1 MGKRKAAG
9 AEESTCDPN
18 APRPRLKRL
27 VIRNFRAIGSS
38 PVEIELDDI
47 VVLVGPNNVGKSS
60 ILRAYEVVMQHG
72 SKQGKLT
79 AFDFPNGD
87 TNSDE
92 KPEIIIETV
101 VFDAKAPGEQWI
113 IRDPLNGEMS
123 VKEKWTYAAPGA
135 DPKKVGW
142 DVAQNEWHETSG
154 PWGTANV
161 AQAARPE
168 PHRIEAFARPETQAE
183 EIIKLL
189 TTALTGRID
198 TLRATERSNDGEKS
212 KFQALQESLINIQK
226 EIATEAQAE
235 IDNVQNE
242 LSNIVGAVFPGHQV
256 VFDPKIETE
265 PKVNFFGTS
274 PELRMGPE
282 GGFQPAVEHQGSG
295 ARRTLLWAAIRILS
309 EQKRT
314 QEGKNQGRPHVLL
327 IDEPELCL
335 HPNAVRDARDVLY
348 DLPSTGNWQVMV
360 TTHSPVFIDL
370 SRDNT
375 SIIRVEK
382 TSAGEVQGTNLFRPK
397 RVQLDDDDRA
407 RLKLLNLFDP
417 YVAEFFFGGRVIIVE
432 GDTEYTALK
441 HVIATAKD
449 EYADIHIIRA
459 RGKGTIVSMCKILNQ
474 FGTPYVVLHDCDVP
488 TVKVKKT
495 DKEQTNG
502 SWTLNQKIRDVMA
515 DAINQGRARLIA
527 SVTNF
532 ELAYFGEE
540 VASEKPYN
548 ALEKMTASD
557 DTFRTVAQLLKA
569 LTDRKESLPK
579 GAMEWN
585 SLTDLEVAV
594 ASMAAPAP

>member
-1 MGKRKAAG
+1 MAKKKV
-9 AEESTCDPN
+9 AEAETIGLDPN

-27 VIRNFRAIGSS
+27 VIRNFRAIGSN
-38 PVEIELDDI
+38 PVEIKLDDI

-72 SKQGKLT
+72 SKLGKLT
-79 AFDFPNGD
+79 TFDFPNGLID
-87 TNSDE
+87 NE
-92 KPEIIIETV
+92 LIPEIIVETV
-101 VFDAKAPGEQWI
+101 VFDEKAPGEQWI
-113 IRDPLNGEMS
+113 IRDSISGEMS
-123 VKEKWTYAAPGA
+123 VKEKWTYPAPGA

-142 DVAQNEWHETSG
+142 DVAKNDWHETSG

-168 PHRIEAFARPETQAE
+168 PHRIEAFARPEEQAE

-189 TTALTGRID
+189 TAALKGRIEV
-198 TLRATERSNDGEKS
+198 LRATERADDEEKN
-212 KFQALQESLINIQK
+212 KFQALQDSLIAIQK
-226 EIATEAQAE
+226 EIAAEAQAE
-235 IDNVQNE
+235 IDNVQND
-242 LSNIVGAVFPGHQV
+242 LTKIVGAVFPGHKV
-256 VFDPKIETE
+256 VFDPKIEEE
-265 PKVNFFGTS
+265 PKVNFFGSS

-309 EQKRT
+309 EQKRAL
-314 QEGKNQGRPHVLL
+314 ENKNQGRPHVLL

-382 TSAGEVQGTNLFRPK
+382 TSTGEVQGTTLFRPK
-397 RVQLDDDDRA
+397 RAQLDVGDRA

-441 HVIATAKD
+441 HVIASAKD

-459 RGKGTIVSMCKILNQ
+459 RGKATIVSMCKILNQ
-474 FGTPYVVLHDCDVP
+474 FGTPYAVLHDCDVP
-488 TVKVKKT
+488 TVRTKAG
-495 DKEQTNG
+495 EERSNG
-502 SWTLNQKIRDVMA
+502 AWTLNQRIRDVMQ
-515 DAINQGRARLIA
+515 DAIDLGRARLVA

-532 ELAYFGEE
+532 ERAYFGEE
-540 VASEKPYN
+540 AVGEKPYN
-548 ALEKMTASD
+548 ALEKMSTSD

-569 LTDRKESLPK
+569 LTNRDHDLPPNAVEWSSL
-579 GAMEWN
+579 
-585 SLTDLEVAV
+585 SQLEDAV
-594 ASMAAPAP
+594 ASHTN